1 MKVLVVGSGGREHAL
16 VWKLSQSRRVEKIY
30 AAPGNGGMKDLAET
44 VNIKESNTVELA
56 VFAQKEKI
64 DLTVV
69 GPEMSLALGIVD
81 EFSKKNLKIFG
92 PNQRASVIESSK
104 AFAKEFMKK
113 NNIPTAGFNVFDS
126 AIGAINH
133 IKTAPFPLVIKAD
146 GLAGGKGVF
155 ICQNLRQA
163 EESIRII
170 MLENK
175 FGKSGEQVVIEEFLK
190 GQEMSFMA
198 IADGKRVIPLAT
210 SMDYKRAEENDRGP
224 NTGGMGAI
232 SPAPDISRDLY
243 NTIMNTIILPTIEGL
258 KFDGK
263 EFRGLLYAGL
273 MITRIGPMVL
283 EYNVRFGDPET
294 QAVLMRM
301 KSDLVDLLEGSA
313 DGNLFD
319 IPVEWSDEVSGCVV
333 LTSRGYP
340 GKFEIGKMIE
350 GVKRAKAMGVEVFH
364 AGTVLKSDGYY
375 STGGRVLNV
384 CARGTTLKDTMKR
397 IYDAISFISFDN
409 MNFRQDIGRKKSSE
423 GK

>member
-1 MKVLVVGSGGREHAL
+1 MKILVVGSGGREHAL
-16 VWKLSQSRRVEKIY
+16 VWKLSQSKRVNKIY
-30 AAPGNGGMKDLAET
+30 AAPGNGGMKDLAEII
-44 VNIKESNTVELA
+44 NIKDSNTVELA
-56 VFAQKEKI
+56 EFAQKEKI

-69 GPEMSLALGIVD
+69 GPEMSLSLGIVD
-81 EFSKKNLKIFG
+81 EFNKKNLKIFG
-92 PNQRASVIESSK
+92 PNQRAAVIESSK

-113 NNIPTAGFNVFDS
+113 NSIPTAGFNVFDS

-133 IKTAPFPLVIKAD
+133 IRTATFPLVIKAD

-163 EESIRII
+163 EEGIRII

-190 GQEMSFMA
+190 GQELSFMA
-198 IADGKRVIPLAT
+198 VSDGKRVIPLVT
-210 SMDYKRAEENDRGP
+210 SMDYKRAEENDKGP
-224 NTGGMGAI
+224 NTGGMGSI
-232 SPAPDISRDLY
+232 SPAPDINRDLY

-258 KFDGK
+258 KFEGK
-263 EFRGLLYAGL
+263 EFKGLLYAGL
-273 MITRIGPMVL
+273 MMTRIGPMVL

-301 KSDLVDLLEGSA
+301 KSDLVDLLEGAA

-340 GKFEIGKMIE
+340 GKFEIGKKIE
-350 GVKRAKAMGVEVFH
+350 GLKRAKAIGVEVFH
-364 AGTVLKSDGYY
+364 AGTSLKNDGYY
-375 STGGRVLNV
+375 TAGGRVLNI
-384 CARGTTLKDTMKR
+384 CAKGTTLKDTMKK

-409 MNFRQDIGRKKSSE
+409 MNFRQDIGRVRSND

>member
-1 MKVLVVGSGGREHAL
+1 MKVMVVGSGGREHAL
-16 VWKLSQSRRVEKIY
+16 VWKISQSKRVEKIY

-56 VFAQKEKI
+56 EFAQKEKI

-69 GPEMSLALGIVD
+69 GPEVSLALGIVD

-92 PNQRASVIESSK
+92 PSQRAAIIESSK

-163 EESIRII
+163 EESIRAI

-210 SMDYKRAEENDRGP
+210 SMDYKRVEENDKGP

-232 SPAPDISRDLY
+232 SPAPDINRDLY
-243 NTIMNTIILPTIEGL
+243 NMIMNTIILPTIEGL
-258 KFDGK
+258 KFEGK
-263 EFRGLLYAGL
+263 DFRGLLYAGL

-294 QAVLMRM
+294 QALLLRM

-340 GKFEIGKMIE
+340 GKYEIGKMIE

-375 STGGRVLNV
+375 SAGGRVLNV
-384 CARGTTLKDTMKR
+384 CGRGTSLKDTMKK

-423 GK
+423 GR